1 MAPAV
6 VTHPGARTTARKG
19 GTVDTSSLARS
30 AQEESLE
37 LVECPRHE
45 GEECPRCDGSGYRPR
60 KRCAGCGEPSGR
72 PSEGGKAL
80 IGLRNCRDRSG
91 PFYCMECH
99 PQMNGHGAEM
109 LDKLEL
115 LPITGDA
122 RLVRRSA
129 VAVRSVPGIA
139 D

>member
-1 MAPAV
+1 
-6 VTHPGARTTARKG
+6 
-19 GTVDTSSLARS
+19 
-30 AQEESLE
+30 
-37 LVECPRHE
+37 
-45 GEECPRCDGSGYRPR
+45 
-60 KRCAGCGEPSGR
+60 
-72 PSEGGKAL
+72 
-80 IGLRNCRDRSG
+80 
-91 PFYCMECH
+91 MECH

-139 D
+139 DFEHFVAVVVDHLHGDLAFFWDVEGSTDVRIQAGPSASSISAFRVLFSFSYGLSAPVK